1 MLHILGWTKCF
12 FLTNSIQSLCSQEAS
27 TYSDNHKVIL
37 QAQPSMGY
45 LKGVWEVSG
54 WEGGSRSAGSPEATR
69 EEVGGAE
76 VHGWGDNQAWI
87 VMHQL
92 CPLGVKLE
100 AGVKGEGSMKV
111 GWDRPELVMYARPKK
126 LVLTL

>member
-1 MLHILGWTKCF
+1 M
-12 FLTNSIQSLCSQEAS
+12 
-27 TYSDNHKVIL
+27 
-37 QAQPSMGY
+37 
-45 LKGVWEVSG
+45 SG

-76 VHGWGDNQAWI
+76 VHSWGDNQAWI